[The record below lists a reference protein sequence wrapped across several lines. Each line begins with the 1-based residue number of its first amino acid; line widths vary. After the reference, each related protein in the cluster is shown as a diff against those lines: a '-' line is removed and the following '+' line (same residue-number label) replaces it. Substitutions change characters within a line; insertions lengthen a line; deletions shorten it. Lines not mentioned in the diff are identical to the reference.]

1 MAKKKEKKVSIET
14 LNAVVVL
21 LLIVM
26 LITLFVIVSQ
36 VL

>member
-1 MAKKKEKKVSIET
+1 MAKKKEKKVSMET

>member
-26 LITLFVIVSQ
+26 LVTLFVIVSQ

>member
-1 MAKKKEKKVSIET
+1 MAKKKGKKVSIET